1 MAGDNKV
8 VIVTGGASGL
18 GLAMV
23 RWFVSNGNRVAIFDI
38 NSSAGSIIVE
48 ELGREFPD
56 SSITFACCDIQ
67 SWEQQLEAFK
77 RTVEQYGR
85 IDIVVANAGIAE
97 VDQLLREG
105 DNELTK
111 PALTTLNVNLVGLI
125 YTVKLAVHYIKKN
138 SEGYRNS
145 RGSIIC
151 TASNA
156 GIYPFPVGPIYGAS
170 KFGVVGL
177 VRSLARP
184 LESSKIQI
192 NALLP
197 AVFETNIASD
207 KSLFNHMKITPI
219 ETLIRAVGDLLSDTT
234 ITGAMAELHG
244 DSVTHR
250 PPHEYVDSDTGSN
263 LEKFWELGHC

>member
-1 MAGDNKV
+1 MAGDDKV

-38 NSSAGSIIVE
+38 NNIAGSIIVE

-97 VDQLLREG
+97 VGKLLQEEG

-125 YTVKLAVHYIKKN
+125 YM
-138 SEGYRNS
+138 
-145 RGSIIC
+145 
-151 TASNA
+151 
-156 GIYPFPVGPIYGAS
+156 GPMYAAS

-184 LESSKIQI
+184 LESYKIQI

-250 PPHEYVDSDTGSN
+250 PPHEYVDSDTSSN